1 MIYYVQVQSLHQIST
16 TCLYLDKLLK
26 ALRKALAD
34 YTANVS
40 GRNTDHTVD
49 KEDFIYGKDFVKLAL
64 LQTAAN
70 AVSDS
75 RESMSMCIWDIR
87 KWRN

>member
-75 RESMSMCIWDIR
+75 RESMSMCI
-87 KWRN
+87 

>member
-26 ALRKALAD
+26 ALRKALSD
-34 YTANVS
+34 YIANVS

-75 RESMSMCIWDIR
+75 RESMSMCI
-87 KWRN
+87 